1 MCLYQIGSQDFTFG
15 VQRIDVFFAID
26 QMKPA
31 ILYSRQ
37 FRVSEKDVQNPNLF
51 GLMLPLLTEL
61 EDDGSVARYR

>member
-1 MCLYQIGSQDFTFG
+1 MVHQDI
-15 VQRIDVFFAID
+15 QNVFFVID
-26 QMKPA
+26 QMEPA

-61 EDDGSVARYR
+61 KDDGSVARYR